1 MRGWNSPR
9 AASSERDETLSL
21 VDLDVVV
28 IVDVDLDVAHVR
40 RIRARD
46 VEPGHRLVGR
56 HLLEVTNFSLSFLP
70 KKIEFNFETF
80 FDFF

>member
-9 AASSERDETLSL
+9 CTSPKRDETLSL

-28 IVDVDLDVAHVR
+28 VVVDVAQVR
-40 RIRARD
+40 RVGRGD

-56 HLLEVTNFSLSFLP
+56 HLLGVTNFNSFIFLSFLLF
-70 KKIEFNFETF
+70 KEN
-80 FDFF
+80 